1 MGNSARTLQILEETL
16 EVMVLENEKITA
28 RAVIARM
35 DGVLKHPSD
44 ITRNAERGRLF
55 NKYKDR
61 QERVRALL
69 KSRNGRSAQSLS
81 TEIARLS
88 AEVEVLRSERSLLI
102 ASHRVAILAVGE
114 LGGASAWLKFFK
126 GYNSA
131 VEHLQEIGA
140 IPENETDINKKI
152 DL

>member
-16 EVMVLENEKITA
+16 EIMVLENEKITA

-44 ITRNAERGRLF
+44 ITRNVERRKLF

-61 QERVRALL
+61 QERIRYSL
-69 KSRNGRSAQSLS
+69 KNRSGKSAQSLA

-88 AEVEVLRSERSLLI
+88 AEVQVLRSERSLLI
-102 ASHRVAILAVGE
+102 ASHRAAILAVGE
-114 LGGASAWLKFFK
+114 LGGTSAWLKFFT

-131 VEHLQEIGA
+131 VEHLQDIGA
-140 IPENETDINKKI
+140 IPNGGGKEHDSA
-152 DL
+152 

>member
-102 ASHRVAILAVGE
+102 ASHRAAILAVGE